1 MPAHHPWVI
10 RKAIGAAVYTLTDT
24 TSFCR
29 QIAPGLEGDELN
41 EKLKTAAKH
50 MFTIF
55 DRTETLFNK
64 EELSAIP

>member
-24 TSFCR
+24 TSFCC

-41 EKLKTAAKH
+41 EKLKTAAEH